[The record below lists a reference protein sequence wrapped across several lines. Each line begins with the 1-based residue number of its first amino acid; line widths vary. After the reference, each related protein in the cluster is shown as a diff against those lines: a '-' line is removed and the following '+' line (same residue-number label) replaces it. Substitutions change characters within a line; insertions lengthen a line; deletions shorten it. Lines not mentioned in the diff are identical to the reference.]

1 MVRAPATSDL
11 PMIGTIDANA
21 HSGPVRLWLYAVAA
35 LVLAMVLVG
44 GATRLTESGL
54 SITEWK
60 PVMGVMPPLSQ
71 EAWHAAFEKYQ
82 AIPQYREM
90 NSGMSLEAFKAIYW
104 WEWAHRLLGRV
115 IGVAFLLPFLFFLWR
130 GWIAPSLRPWLW
142 FVFGLGAL
150 QGAVGWWMVASGL
163 AERVEVSQYRLATHL
178 LLACLIYVALI
189 FTARRLEA
197 PAGEPAPSALAEG
210 GYRARIRAAAG
221 ALVVLVLAQIYLGAL
236 VAGLRAGYA
245 YNTWPLIDGALVPDA
260 ARLFYDTPLW
270 RNFFENVLTVQ
281 FDHRMLAYAIFV
293 IALLHALDVARAI
306 KDRRGLANGAW
317 HRHACLGRAVV
328 AWAFAPG
335 GRHAGAHGR
344 ERACGFLGASTGES
358 SAHSRASGNPAWV
371 PAFAGTSGLKHQSAS
386 ACSRSAIMSSLSSRP
401 IESRTTSGPAPAAI
415 FCASVSWRC
424 VVEAG

>member
-1 MVRAPATSDL
+1 MVRALATSDL
-11 PMIGTIDANA
+11 PMIGTIDANT
-21 HSGPVRLWLYAVAA
+21 HTGPVRLWLYAVAA

-71 EAWHAAFEKYQ
+71 QAWQAEFEKYQ

-130 GWIAPSLRPWLW
+130 GWVTPSLRPRLW
-142 FVFGLGAL
+142 FIFGLGAL

-163 AERVEVSQYRLATHL
+163 AERAEVSQYRLATHL

-189 FTARRLEA
+189 FTAQRMEERTVSFSSSPIA
-197 PAGEPAPSALAEG
+197 DGKHD
-210 GYRARIRAAAG
+210 ARIRAG
-221 ALVVLVLAQIYLGAL
+221 AIGLVVLVLAQIYFGAL
-236 VAGLRAGYA
+236 VAGLRAGHI

-260 ARLFYDTPLW
+260 ARLFFDTPLW
-270 RNFFENVLTVQ
+270 RNFFENTLTVQ

-293 IALLHALDVARAI
+293 VALLHALDVAGAI
-306 KDRRGLANGAW
+306 KDRRARIGAFVLLAAVVLQMALGIATLVWVVPLSLGLLHQAGAMLVLTIASV
-317 HRHACLGRAVV
+317 HAAFVGRQQPNLPLIPAQAGIQPGSPLSRGRA
-328 AWAFAPG
+328 G
-335 GRHAGAHGR
+335 
-344 ERACGFLGASTGES
+344 
-358 SAHSRASGNPAWV
+358 
-371 PAFAGTSGLKHQSAS
+371 
-386 ACSRSAIMSSLSSRP
+386 
-401 IESRTTSGPAPAAI
+401 
-415 FCASVSWRC
+415 
-424 VVEAG
+424 

>member
-1 MVRAPATSDL
+1 MTGTFPSDTHTRA
-11 PMIGTIDANA
+11 
-21 HSGPVRLWLYAVAA
+21 VRLWLCAVAV

-60 PVMGVMPPLSQ
+60 PVMGVVPPLSQ
-71 EAWHAAFEKYQ
+71 QAWQSAFEKYQ

-90 NSGMSLEAFKAIYW
+90 NSGMSLDAFKTIYW
-104 WEWAHRLLGRV
+104 WEWTHRLLGRV

-130 GWIAPSLRPWLW
+130 GWVTPSLRPRLW
-142 FVFGLGAL
+142 FIFGLGAL

-178 LLACLIYVALI
+178 LLACLIYVAII
-189 FTARRLEA
+189 FTARRMDGRADVLSQA
-197 PAGEPAPSALAEG
+197 SVAEEKHG
-210 GYRARIRAAAG
+210 ARIRAGAI

-260 ARLFYDTPLW
+260 ARLFFDTPLW

-293 IALLHALDVARAI
+293 IALLHVVDAMRS
-306 KDRRGLANGAW
+306 KDRGVRTGAFLLFAAVILQMALGIATLLWVVPPSLALLHQAVAMLVLTVASVHTAFLKRQPVNLPLIPAQAGIQPGSPLS
-317 HRHACLGRAVV
+317 RGRA
-328 AWAFAPG
+328 A
-335 GRHAGAHGR
+335 
-344 ERACGFLGASTGES
+344 
-358 SAHSRASGNPAWV
+358 
-371 PAFAGTSGLKHQSAS
+371 
-386 ACSRSAIMSSLSSRP
+386 
-401 IESRTTSGPAPAAI
+401 
-415 FCASVSWRC
+415 
-424 VVEAG
+424 

>member
-1 MVRAPATSDL
+1 MVRATGL
-11 PMIGTIDANA
+11 EMITAASYGNHARTIQ
-21 HSGPVRLWLYAVAA
+21 LWLCAIAA

-60 PVMGVMPPLSQ
+60 PVMGVVPPLSEQ
-71 EAWHAAFEKYQ
+71 AWQAAFEKYR
-82 AIPQYREM
+82 AIPQYREI

-130 GWIAPSLRPWLW
+130 GWVVPSLRPRLW
-142 FVFGLGAL
+142 FIFGLGAL

-163 AERVEVSQYRLATHL
+163 ADRVEVSQYRLATHL

-189 FTARRLEA
+189 FTAQRMDERAA
-197 PAGEPAPSALAEG
+197 PVAARPG
-210 GYRARIRAAAG
+210 RIRAG
-221 ALVVLVLAQIYLGAL
+221 AIVLVVLVLAQIYLGGL

-260 ARLFYDTPLW
+260 ARLFFDTPLW

-293 IALLHALDVARAI
+293 IALLHALDV
-306 KDRRGLANGAW
+306 
-317 HRHACLGRAVV
+317 GRAMK
-328 AWAFAPG
+328 
-335 GRHAGAHGR
+335 
-344 ERACGFLGASTGES
+344 
-358 SAHSRASGNPAWV
+358 N
-371 PAFAGTSGLKHQSAS
+371 
-386 ACSRSAIMSSLSSRP
+386 
-401 IESRTTSGPAPAAI
+401 GPARTGAFVLFAAI
-415 FCASVSWRC
+415 ILQVALGIATLVF
-424 VVEAG
+424 VVPLPLALAHQA

>member
-60 PVMGVMPPLSQ
+60 PVMGVVPPLSEQ
-71 EAWHAAFEKYQ
+71 AWQAAFEKYQ
-82 AIPQYREM
+82 AIPQYREI

-130 GWIAPSLRPWLW
+130 GWIASSLRPWLW
-142 FVFGLGAL
+142 FIFGLGAL

-178 LLACLIYVALI
+178 LLACLIYVELI
-189 FTARRLEA
+189 FTARRMDT
-197 PAGEPAPSALAEG
+197 PADAVSPLADGRG
-210 GYRARIRAAAG
+210 GARIRAGAI

-260 ARLFYDTPLW
+260 ARLFFDTPLW

-293 IALLHALDVARAI
+293 IALLHALDVAGAI
-306 KDRRGLANGAW
+306 KDRHARIGAFVLFAAVVLQMGLGIATLVWVVPLWLGLLHQAGAMLVLTIASV
-317 HRHACLGRAVV
+317 HAAFVRRQQVNLPLIPAQAGIQPGSPLSRGRA
-328 AWAFAPG
+328 G
-335 GRHAGAHGR
+335 
-344 ERACGFLGASTGES
+344 
-358 SAHSRASGNPAWV
+358 
-371 PAFAGTSGLKHQSAS
+371 
-386 ACSRSAIMSSLSSRP
+386 
-401 IESRTTSGPAPAAI
+401 
-415 FCASVSWRC
+415 
-424 VVEAG
+424 